1 MATQSEDKAVS
12 SALPVQ
18 AAIAPAVTQAFPPE
32 EKMLADGVAEAVQEI
47 DALGGCGYWHSCSG
61 CHETNEGHETGWYPY
76 SKIFNC
82 YLGSGCHECGGIG
95 VIWDHHTA
103 DMLADLGQELDARV
117 TADSVPAGTR
127 AQLETS
133 LHSSLLSQVS
143 VLTEALEK
151 IERRTCLS
159 DNEGVVEV
167 NRIARKAL
175 GLDPEPKHMFVPSAQ
190 HMGDCRVCG
199 NVEEAPQH
207 FARTALSAQG
217 EKTDG

>member
-1 MATQSEDKAVS
+1 MIDKAVS

-103 DMLADLGQELDARV
+103 EMLADLGQELDDGV
-117 TADSVPAGTR
+117 TAGSSQSGGER
-127 AQLETS
+127 ELETN

-151 IERRTCLS
+151 IASQTAGRADGHYTNLH
-159 DNEGVVEV
+159 
-167 NRIARKAL
+167 II
-175 GLDPEPKHMFVPSAQ
+175 
-190 HMGDCRVCG
+190 
-199 NVEEAPQH
+199 
-207 FARTALSAQG
+207 ARTALSAQG
-217 EKTDG
+217 EKTDAK